1 MVYISKLC
9 VEDLLKPVLTL
20 IQAGGPCEWV
30 HDSQRFLLEFFD
42 TIHNCPSQIYHYA
55 LPFSP
60 STSWL
65 HKCYTAEF
73 SQEAKVVKG
82 LPAGWGICSRTV
94 ELGYPR
100 ALACWEDT
108 IAAGSGPYGNQISL
122 LDAIT
127 GNQVAILSG
136 HPAGD
141 VMSLAFFPDGTS
153 LVSGGTDKTLK
164 HWDIQTG
171 GVIKTFHGHVDR
183 VSSTSISLDCITVAS
198 GSHDKTI
205 RLWNLWTGECY
216 HVIEQ
221 QERVACVAFSPTN
234 PQHFIS
240 VSGGVI
246 QQWDISGHQIEPTYQ
261 GSHATFSLDGTHIV
275 SCEEKV
281 ATVWNSNSGAIIA
294 KCLPDSN
301 GSGDESGKD
310 FKICCPSPDGG
321 LVAVAAGTTVHV
333 WDITSSNQAHLVGHT
348 NTITAMIFS
357 SSSLISAS
365 SDGSVKFWQIGTLS
379 TDPVETGAIST
390 PPTSSIQS
398 TTLQAKDNIAIS
410 SDSAGMVKIW
420 DLSTGLCKASFQTPA
435 KGNTSRDAQVVD
447 GKLIFVWHERGGK
460 EIYIWDTERGK
471 SIQTMK
477 VHSGV
482 WDLRISG
489 DGSKLFCLDG
499 ELIRAWSIQTGEAVG
514 KMQLKDGAMCLD
526 PLHVDGSKIWACFM
540 GSLVQGWDFG
550 VSGSSPIPL
559 SNTPSE
565 RPYLHFTNGSR
576 LGGPD
581 KIEDT
586 VTGKE
591 VFQLSGRYVEP
602 TATQWDGRYL
612 ITGYDSG
619 EVVILDF
626 DHLHI

>member
-1 MVYISKLC
+1 
-9 VEDLLKPVLTL
+9 VLTL
-20 IQAGGPCEWV
+20 IQAGVPCEWV

-42 TIHNCPSQIYHYA
+42 TIHNSPSQIYHYA

-65 HKCYTAEF
+65 YKSYTVEF

-82 LPAGWGICSRTV
+82 LPAGWGTCSRTV
-94 ELGYPR
+94 ELGYPC

-108 IAAGSGPYGNQISL
+108 VAVGLGSGGIFL
-122 LDAIT
+122 LDSIT
-127 GNQVAILSG
+127 GGQVAVLSG
-136 HPAGD
+136 HADGR
-141 VMSLAFFPDGTS
+141 VISLAFLPDGTS
-153 LVSGGTDKTLK
+153 LVSGSTDNTLK

-171 GVIKTFHGHVDR
+171 GVVKTFHGHNNW
-183 VSSTSISLDCITVAS
+183 VSSTSISSDCITIAS
-198 GSHDKTI
+198 GSSDKTI
-205 RLWNLWTGECY
+205 RLWNIWTGEC
-216 HVIEQ
+216 HHIIEQ
-221 QERVACVAFSPTN
+221 QKGVDCVSFSPTN
-234 PQHFIS
+234 PQRFIS
-240 VSGGVI
+240 VSGGIV

-275 SCEEKV
+275 SCEEK
-281 ATVWNSNSGAIIA
+281 AAMVWNSNSGAIIA
-294 KCLPDSN
+294 KCLPDGNS
-301 GSGDESGKD
+301 SGGESDRD
-310 FKICCPSPDGG
+310 FKMCCPSPDGG
-321 LVAVAAGTTVHV
+321 LVAITAGTTVHV

-348 NTITAMIFS
+348 NKITAIIFS

-365 SDGSVKFWQIGTLS
+365 NDGSVKFWQIGSLS
-379 TDPVETGAIST
+379 TDPVATST
-390 PPTSSIQS
+390 TSTLPTSSIQS
-398 TTLQAKDNIAIS
+398 TTLQAKDSIAIS

-420 DLSTGLCKASFQTPA
+420 DLSTGLCKGSFQTPA
-435 KGNTSRDAQVVD
+435 KGNTTRDAQVVD
-447 GKLIFVWHERGGK
+447 GKLILAWHKRSGK
-460 EIYIWDTERGK
+460 EIYIWDIERGEPL
-471 SIQTMK
+471 QTME
-477 VHSGV
+477 VQSGV

-499 ELIRAWSIQTGEAVG
+499 ELIRAWSMQTGEAVG
-514 KMQLKDGAMCLD
+514 KILKDGVMCLD
-526 PLHVDGSKIWACFM
+526 PLHVDGSKIWACLM

-550 VSGSSPIPL
+550 VSGSPPVPL

-576 LGGPD
+576 SGGPD

-626 DHLHI
+626 DHLHV